1 MIFKNKPLADF
12 LQFLKRQPKG
22 FCYKDN
28 STAAKSSLYI
38 AAASGGSTPDHPK
51 TKQEQLSKLF
61 APYIN
66 CQKCPLAAQ
75 GRTQVVFGTGNSQ
88 ATLMFVGEGP
98 GRDEDRL
105 GSPFV
110 GRAGQLLNKI
120 IDAMGMKREDVYIS
134 NAVKCRPP
142 NNRTPLSLEV
152 NTCKNLLLFK
162 EIDII
167 QPKIICTLGSPATKA
182 LLGDHVQI
190 SHARGIFSDFNG
202 IAVMPT
208 YHPAYLLR
216 NPAEKRTVW
225 EDMKKILEKLA
236 EYNSYVENK
245 TRS

>member
-1 MIFKNKPLADF
+1 M
-12 LQFLKRQPKG
+12 
-22 FCYKDN
+22 
-28 STAAKSSLYI
+28 SSQKIL
-38 AAASGGSTPDHPK
+38 SK
-51 TKQEQLSKLF
+51 KEQLEKLF
-61 APYIN
+61 TPYIN
-66 CQKCPLAAQ
+66 CQKCPLATQ
-75 GRTQVVFGTGNSQ
+75 GRTQVVFGTGDAQ
-88 ATLMFVGEGP
+88 AVLMFIGEGP

-120 IDAMGMKREDVYIS
+120 IEAMKMKREDVYIS

-142 NNRTPLSLEV
+142 GNRTPLPLEV
-152 NTCKNLLLFK
+152 NTCKNLLLLK

-190 SHARGIFSDFNG
+190 SRARGVFAGFNG

-225 EDMKKILEKLA
+225 EDMKKIMAKLA
-236 EYNSYVENK
+236 ELKS
-245 TRS
+245 

>member
-1 MIFKNKPLADF
+1 MTLKNKPLFDF
-12 LQFLKRQPKG
+12 LQFLKKQPKG
-22 FCYKDN
+22 FCYQE
-28 STAAKSSLYI
+28 TAYKKTAHSI
-38 AAASGGSTPDHPK
+38 AASSGSSSVQPK
-51 TKQEQLSKLF
+51 TKQQQLNTLF
-61 APYIN
+61 APYVN
-66 CQKCPLAAQ
+66 CQKCPLATQ
-75 GRTQVVFGTGNSQ
+75 GRTQVVFGTGN
-88 ATLMFVGEGP
+88 ADAPLMFIGEGP

-120 IDAMGMKREDVYIS
+120 IEAMGMKREQIYIS

-142 NNRTPLSLEV
+142 NNRTPLPLEV
-152 NTCKNLLLFK
+152 DTCKNLLLLK

-182 LLGDHVQI
+182 LFGEHVQI
-190 SHARGIFSDFNG
+190 SRARGIFAEFKG

-225 EDMKKILEKLA
+225 EDMKKIMEKLIQ
-236 EYNSYVENK
+236 
-245 TRS
+245 